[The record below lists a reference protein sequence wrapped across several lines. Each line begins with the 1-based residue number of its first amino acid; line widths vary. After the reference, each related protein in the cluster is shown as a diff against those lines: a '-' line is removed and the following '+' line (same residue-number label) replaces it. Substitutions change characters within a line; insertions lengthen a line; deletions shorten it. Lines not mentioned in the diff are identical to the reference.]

1 MIHMMSNEQK
11 QKRKVIAVKGVT
23 RIKGNEFLEEIY
35 QAFKDGYVPA
45 PVGSQWTADSPIFKH
60 NRKMV
65 VLYPEGYEVPEPN
78 GDMSGVPVDEEAAA
92 IAEVDKQIL
101 DEIEAEAKA
110 EDEKVEDNQDLSDL
124 LEETKVEEPEVTPE
138 PEVAAPVVEAPE
150 FTQEDP
156 TVAEPEVPV
165 KERIEAE
172 TRKVPLLALAEE
184 LKIEVPADKKNPA
197 AIKQFLLNATAE

>member
-11 QKRKVIAVKGVT
+11 QKRKVILVKGVT
-23 RIKGNEFLEEIY
+23 RIKGNEFIEELFN
-35 QAFKDGYVPA
+35 AFNEGYVPA
-45 PVGSQWTADSPIFKH
+45 PLGAQWTADAPVMKH

-65 VLYPEGYEVPEPN
+65 VLYPKGYEVPEPN
-78 GDMSGVPVDEEAAA
+78 GDMSGEPVDEEAAA

-101 DEIEAEAKA
+101 DEIEAEMAK
-110 EDEKVEDNQDLSDL
+110 EDNQDLSDL
-124 LEETKVEEPEVTPE
+124 LEDAKDEEPEVTPE

-156 TVAEPEVPV
+156 TAPAPEAPV